1 MNFWLVLFSVHILF
15 TRKLS
20 YQFFRSCSNL
30 GSFNILKITDLSSKV
45 ITVFAFNT
53 PDVLKWSN
61 TNACQA
67 VSNIEV
73 PVNVFR
79 FVFIVCDDD
88 FPQEQFLITTP
99 SVNDQ
104 SPCETFYLKQ
114 VKLNIL
120 LKWLQGSNLSQTF
133 SLFWNRNHWWPWL
146 ATGTRL
152 HIFLLS
158 RKWKFFI

>member
-1 MNFWLVLFSVHILF
+1 MHVLFS
-15 TRKLS
+15 RKLS

-67 VSNIEV
+67 VSNRSTGQCFS
-73 PVNVFR
+73 FR
-79 FVFIVCDDD
+79 FYRLWWR
-88 FPQEQFLITTP
+88 FPPRTILNNHSISERSESLWNFLPEAGKTKPTFETEMTP
-99 SVNDQ
+99 G
-104 SPCETFYLKQ
+104 F
-114 VKLNIL
+114 
-120 LKWLQGSNLSQTF
+120 NLSQTF
-133 SLFWNRNHWWPWL
+133 ILFWNRNHWWPWL

-152 HIFLLS
+152 HIFRLS
-158 RKWKFFI
+158 KKWKFFI

>member
-1 MNFWLVLFSVHILF
+1 MFLNEVIQ
-15 TRKLS
+15 TRVKL
-20 YQFFRSCSNL
+20 
-30 GSFNILKITDLSSKV
+30 
-45 ITVFAFNT
+45 
-53 PDVLKWSN
+53 
-61 TNACQA
+61 CQ
-67 VSNIEV
+67 IEV
-73 PVNVFR
+73 PVNVFP

-133 SLFWNRNHWWPWL
+133 SLFWNRIIDGH
-146 ATGTRL
+146 G
-152 HIFLLS
+152 
-158 RKWKFFI
+158 

>member
-1 MNFWLVLFSVHILF
+1 MFLNEVIQ
-15 TRKLS
+15 TRVKL
-20 YQFFRSCSNL
+20 
-30 GSFNILKITDLSSKV
+30 
-45 ITVFAFNT
+45 
-53 PDVLKWSN
+53 
-61 TNACQA
+61 CQ
-67 VSNIEV
+67 IEV

-120 LKWLQGSNLSQTF
+120 LK
-133 SLFWNRNHWWPWL
+133 
-146 ATGTRL
+146 
-152 HIFLLS
+152 
-158 RKWKFFI
+158 

>member
-1 MNFWLVLFSVHILF
+1 MFLNEVIQ
-15 TRKLS
+15 TRVKL
-20 YQFFRSCSNL
+20 
-30 GSFNILKITDLSSKV
+30 
-45 ITVFAFNT
+45 
-53 PDVLKWSN
+53 
-61 TNACQA
+61 CQ
-67 VSNIEV
+67 IEV

-133 SLFWNRNHWWPWL
+133 SLFWNRIIDGH
-146 ATGTRL
+146 G
-152 HIFLLS
+152 
-158 RKWKFFI
+158 